1 MVDAQATVAIAKGDR
16 IKMTA
21 ATLHMLENNPY
32 SARRSVKWKQRRGT
46 VVRVSRPTQ
55 CVCIKWDDRV
65 TLDFWPLKAVE
76 LVKPHARAGAAIELT
91 GIMRRKNSG
100 LAGPQGTRARHSRV
114 SANGQ
119 RDRQLG

>member
-100 LAGPQGTRARHSRV
+100 LAGPRGT
-114 SANGQ
+114 
-119 RDRQLG
+119 